1 MKLRNLLPI
10 LAIAWLMLPAL
21 AVAQD
26 KDTDKQKLIEIEKA
40 FAAQPNA
47 GPEAAALV
55 KKHLYNGTVNQV
67 TPMGRIGAMP
77 RARIVEMSSKPDP
90 NDPNVKS
97 SQSVSDFH
105 VDIYGDTALV
115 AYKETNTDTGHKDPA
130 LNVTDHW
137 GCLDTFVKRK
147 GGWYIVGNACSPDQP
162 LPQSEW
168 NAAKKAMAN
177 APKDVQE
184 AYH

>member
-1 MKLRNLLPI
+1 MKLRNMLPI
-10 LAIAWLMLPAL
+10 LVVALLLLPAL
-21 AVAQD
+21 ALAQ
-26 KDTDKQKLIEIEKA
+26 DTDKQKLIDIEKA

-47 GPEAAALV
+47 GPQAAELV
-55 KKHLYNGTVNQV
+55 KEHLYNGTVNQV

-77 RARIVEMSSKPDP
+77 RARIVELSSKPDP
-90 NDPNVKS
+90 SDPDVKS
-97 SQSVSDFH
+97 SQSLSDFH

-115 AYKETNTDTGHKDPA
+115 AYKVANTDTGHKDPA
-130 LNVTDHW
+130 LNTSDHW

-147 GGWYIVGNACSPDQP
+147 GGWYIVGNACAPDQP

-168 NAAKKAMAN
+168 DAAKKARTN

>member
-1 MKLRNLLPI
+1 MKLRNMLPI
-10 LAIAWLMLPAL
+10 LVIALLLLPAL
-21 AVAQD
+21 ALAQ
-26 KDTDKQKLIEIEKA
+26 DTDKQKLIDTEKA

-47 GPEAAALV
+47 GPQAAELV

-67 TPMGRIGAMP
+67 TPLGRIGAMP
-77 RARIVEMSSKPDP
+77 RARIVELASKPDP
-90 NDPNVKS
+90 NDPDVKS
-97 SQSVSDFH
+97 SQSLSDFH

-115 AYKETNTDTGHKDPA
+115 AYKVANTDTGHKDPA
-130 LNVTDHW
+130 LNATDHW

-147 GGWYIVGNACSPDQP
+147 GEWYIVGNACTPDQP

-168 NAAKKAMAN
+168 DAAKKAMAN